1 MSLTNASFSK
11 KNNSKY
17 ASFFACVFAFLLAFC
32 LVPSFAYADVK
43 NSDIILGES
52 VESQGFTVADARVS
66 MRYMPMLL
74 QKTEQY
80 ILNALRILK
89 PKLLRSQKL

>member
-52 VESQGFTVADARVS
+52 VESQGFTVADCPSIMSGFAVNIEIR
-66 MRYMPMLL
+66 
-74 QKTEQY
+74 E
-80 ILNALRILK
+80 RIIDDCLIDST
-89 PKLLRSQKL
+89 L

>member
-52 VESQGFTVADARVS
+52 VESIAQVS

-74 QKTEQY
+74 QKTERY
-80 ILNALRILK
+80 ILNALRILR